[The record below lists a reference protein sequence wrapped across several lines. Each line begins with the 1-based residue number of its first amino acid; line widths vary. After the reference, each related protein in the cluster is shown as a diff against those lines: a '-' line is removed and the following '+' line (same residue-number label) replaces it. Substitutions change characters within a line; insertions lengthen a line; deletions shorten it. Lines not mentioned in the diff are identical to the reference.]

1 VRTIKITFNGATV
14 ADQCAVADGF
24 ITRLIG
30 LIGRKSFERGQGLL
44 LQPCSSIHTCW
55 MTIPIDAVYLDR
67 RFKVLAVDKNLKP
80 WRIGKLMFGVQRVLE
95 IPAGTAESLGF
106 CVGDHLVIE

>member
-1 VRTIKITFNGATV
+1 VRAIRITFNGATV

-24 ITRLIG
+24 ISRLVG

-55 MTIPIDAVYLDR
+55 MSIPIDAVYLGR
-67 RFKVLAVDKNLKP
+67 NSKVLGVDHNLKP

-95 IPAGTAESLGF
+95 IPAGTVESLGF
-106 CVGDHLVIE
+106 RVGDFLVFE